1 MPPYFSPFHPTAR
14 PILVNSHQAFDA
26 DALLTLIRRL
36 VALEERWIPRARGCS
51 LYIRPTLIGTR
62 PSLGVSASRH
72 AALYVICSPTG
83 PFIRDASGSRSGIS
97 LLAMSDQVRAWP
109 GGTGGFKLG
118 LNYAPGIVAKGAAAA
133 LGYQQLLW
141 LLDETVAEAGAM
153 NVFAVFERSDGGEW
167 PTRFSS
173 LAFPYALHT
182 VQLTR
187 SLTPLCPCPQRLI

>member
-1 MPPYFSPFHPTAR
+1 MLHSNQP
-14 PILVNSHQAFDA
+14 FDA
-26 DALLTLIRRL
+26 DALLTLIKRL

-51 LYIRPTLIGTR
+51 LYLRPTLIGTR

-83 PFIRDASGSRSGIS
+83 PYIRDTSGGRGGIS

-118 LNYAPGIVAKGAAAA
+118 LNYAPGFAAQRAAAA

-141 LLDETVAEAGAM
+141 LLGETVAEAGAM
-153 NVFAVFERSDGGEW
+153 NVFAVFERPDGGE
-167 PTRFSS
+167 
-173 LAFPYALHT
+173 
-182 VQLTR
+182 
-187 SLTPLCPCPQRLI
+187 